1 MKSQQNSFVYH
12 KSINRFFL
20 TLEIKDVT
28 KMFLVAIFKL
38 SIITIICVV
47 LSNLS
52 FSQTN
57 NRIYNSTFNGER
69 LKEAVIEHINNS
81 NSVQKEILILQTIP
95 DFQFNEEN
103 VIANINDEG
112 SFYKGNSN
120 LKLEFFDEENNRLL
134 KSYNVVFKVK
144 TFSETFVTTKTLRN
158 GETISR
164 DAIRIAK
171 IETTDLEDKDLF
183 IINNGINEDLDI
195 SSIIDKK
202 INCNLT
208 KGNALL
214 KSMIDSEST
223 IKRGEK
229 VTVLA
234 KNGIVTIRAKGT
246 ALNDAKIGE
255 NIKVQ
260 RDGAA
265 VVMNGIVTDNKMIII
280 K

>member
-12 KSINRFFL
+12 KSVNRFFL
-20 TLEIKDVT
+20 NLEIKDVT
-28 KMFLVAIFKL
+28 KMFLVALFKL
-38 SIITIICVV
+38 SVITIICVL
-47 LSNLS
+47 LSNFS
-52 FSQTN
+52 FSQ
-57 NRIYNSTFNGER
+57 STFNGER
-69 LKEAVIEHINNS
+69 LNEAVVEYINSS
-81 NSVQKEILILQTIP
+81 NSTQKEIQILQTIP
-95 DFQFNEEN
+95 DFHFKEEN
-103 VIANINDEG
+103 VTANINDEG
-112 SFYKGNSN
+112 SSYKGNSN
-120 LKLEFFDEENNRLL
+120 LKLEFLDSENNRLL

-144 TFSETFVTTKTLRN
+144 TFAETFVTTKTLRV
-158 GETISR
+158 GDIISR

-171 IETTDLEDKDLF
+171 IETTDLDDSELF
-183 IINNGINEDLDI
+183 IITNGINQDLDI
-195 SSIIDKK
+195 NSILDKK
-202 INCNLT
+202 VNSNLI
-208 KGNALL
+208 KGSALL
-214 KSMIDSEST
+214 KSLIDSEST

-265 VVMNGIVTDNKMIII
+265 IMMNGIVTENKLVII